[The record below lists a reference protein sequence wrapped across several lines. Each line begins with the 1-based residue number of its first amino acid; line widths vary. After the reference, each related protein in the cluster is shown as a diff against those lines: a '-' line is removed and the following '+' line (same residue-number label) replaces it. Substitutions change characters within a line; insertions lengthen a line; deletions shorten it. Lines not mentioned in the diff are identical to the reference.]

1 MAENRQA
8 RFLTGS
14 TMRHVSVMT
23 FTGMIGLTFLFLVD
37 AATIFWVSYLDNE
50 TFMAALGFVWI
61 VQLFMISTSLGFMI
75 AGTAL
80 VAKSLGQG
88 NLQNAREQATTSL
101 VIGLSTQSVLAL
113 IITVFRYEILGLSGA
128 SGEVLKISADFL
140 FISVPS
146 SIFIVTGMISS
157 AVLRAEGD
165 AKRSMYVTLS
175 AGIVAMAVDPFLI
188 IGMDMGVYG
197 AAWGV
202 VISRAASCMLGLY
215 FLIRIHN
222 LAAPIQIHFLKR
234 WAMPFLIIMLPAMI
248 TQLSSPFGNYLITR
262 IMSEYGESAVAGW
275 AVLGRLTVLTFGG
288 VYSLSGAIGGIIGQ
302 NYGAHMFDRI
312 RMVYRDALIFCV
324 IYVVIAWAFL
334 ATMTGPIIAIFN
346 LTDEAAEVIK
356 SFTYLAAGSYIF
368 AGALYVSNASF
379 NNLGRPVYSSCINWF
394 KDGVLMWPL
403 CLLMGAYYAAPGV
416 IYGQAMAWCVAGT
429 VSMILG
435 WYFIGNVEERD
446 AAKARHKARKG

>member
-1 MAENRQA
+1 MAEGKQA

-23 FTGMIGLTFLFLVD
+23 VTGMIGLSFLFLVD
-37 AATIFWVSYLDNE
+37 AATVFWVSYLGNE
-50 TFMAALGFVWI
+50 TFMAALGFVWT
-61 VQLFMISTSLGFMI
+61 VQLFLISTSIGFMI

-88 NLQNAREQATTSL
+88 NFQNARQQATTSL
-101 VIGLSTQSVLAL
+101 VIGIVVQSICSLL
-113 IITVFRYEILGLSGA
+113 ITVFRYEVLVLAGA
-128 SGEVLKISADFL
+128 TGEVLEISADFL

-157 AVLRAEGD
+157 ALLRAEGD

-175 AGIVAMAVDPFLI
+175 AGIVAMIVDPLLI
-188 IGMDMGVYG
+188 IVMDLGIYG

-202 VISRAASCMLGLY
+202 VISRIISCVLGMY
-215 FLIRIHN
+215 FLIRVHN
-222 LAAPIQIHFLKR
+222 LAAPIQMQFVKR
-234 WAMPFLIIMLPAMI
+234 WSMPFLIVVLPAMI

-275 AVLGRLTVLTFGG
+275 AVLGRLTILTFGG
-288 VYSLSGAIGGIIGQ
+288 VYALSGAIGGIIGQ
-302 NYGAHMFDRI
+302 NYGAQMFDRI

-324 IYVVIAWAFL
+324 IYVLIAWAIL
-334 ATMTGPIIAIFN
+334 AAMTNPIIAIFN
-346 LTDEAAEVIK
+346 LTDEAAEVVK
-356 SFTYLAAGSYIF
+356 SFTYIAAGSYVF
-368 AGALYVSNASF
+368 AGALYASNASF
-379 NNLGRPVYSSCINWF
+379 NNLGRPIYSSCINWL
-394 KDGVLMWPL
+394 KDGVLMWPF

-416 IYGQAMAWCVAGT
+416 IYGQAIAWCIAGT
-429 VSMILG
+429 ASVILG